1 MSRPTEFFLEDE
13 TVYWYVSIVDV
24 DGTPLDADSD
34 PTLVYRRSNG
44 TGTTT
49 TGVGV
54 TKVAGT
60 TGLYQFRHNTS
71 LDTFLVPNT
80 PIHYEEIAV
89 INGTTYYNR
98 WTSMIRSVATLANQT
113 AVKAKTDQFVF
124 TVANQVDA
132 NSLTGGTSPSAVA
145 DAVWD
150 APTSAHAIPGSTG
163 AAVASAASEVSV
175 LLPAT
180 GTVPERSLGETMRIF
195 NQEQI
200 VIAVAVFDLNKNPVN
215 LTGRVLWFGAWDRS
229 RDKIIEAT
237 PTGTPTGFTVTIP
250 KTQGS
255 GSNNTW
261 VVRDGSG
268 TGEVILTGP
277 LEILKRPT
285 EG

>member
-89 INGTTYYNR
+89 INGVTYYNR

-113 AVKAKTDQFVF
+113 AVKAKTDQFAF

-132 NSLTGGTSPSAVA
+132 NSLTGGTSAAAIYTYFTDGSREDVFKA
-145 DAVWD
+145 D
-150 APTSAHAIPGSTG
+150 
-163 AAVASAASEVSV
+163 VSV
-175 LLPAT
+175 L
-180 GTVPERSLGETMRIF
+180 
-195 NQEQI
+195 N
-200 VIAVAVFDLNKNPVN
+200 
-215 LTGRVLWFGAWDRS
+215 
-229 RDKIIEAT
+229 
-237 PTGTPTGFTVTIP
+237 
-250 KTQGS
+250 GS
-255 GSNNTW
+255 GSISYPVT
-261 VVRDGSG
+261 VKSSG
-268 TGEVILTGP
+268 TPVAGVECWVSTDSAGSNVVAGTLTTDDFGVVTFLLDAGTYYLWRDSTTHSFP
-277 LEILKRPT
+277 KPT
-285 EG
+285 TITVS